1 MDMDKDTQT
10 KIREG
15 LLKKR
20 EQLETELSG
29 FATKDPNLKGDWDS
43 KYPRVPEGGLEE
55 AAGEVE
61 EYATSLPI
69 EHNLETQLQDV
80 ENALD
85 KLKQENYGACESCG
99 MHIEEERLLVSPEA
113 RFCKMCAEKQE

>member
-1 MDMDKDTQT
+1 MMNKNTQE
-10 KIREG
+10 KIKEG
-15 LLKKR
+15 LLKKK
-20 EQLETELSG
+20 ENLQAMLSS

-61 EYATSLPI
+61 EYSTSLPI

-85 KLKQENYGACESCG
+85 KIGQGTYGACESCG
-99 MHIEEERLLVSPEA
+99 MQIEEERLIVSPEA
-113 RFCKMCAEKQE
+113 RSCTMCAEKKE

>member
-1 MDMDKDTQT
+1 MINKNAQE
-10 KIREG
+10 KIKEG
-15 LLKKR
+15 LLKKK
-20 EQLETELSG
+20 ENLQAMLSS

-69 EHNLETQLQDV
+69 EHNLELQLQDV

-85 KLKQENYGACESCG
+85 KIEQGTYGACESCG
-99 MHIEEERLLVSPEA
+99 MQIEEERLLVSPET
-113 RFCKMCAEKQE
+113 RSCTMCSEKKE

>member
-1 MDMDKDTQT
+1 MNKDTQT
-10 KIREG
+10 KIQEE
-15 LLKKR
+15 LLKKKKR
-20 EQLETELSG
+20 LEAELSN
-29 FATKDPNLKGDWDS
+29 FATKDPNIKGDWDS

-69 EHNLETQLQDV
+69 EHNLELQLQDV

-85 KLKQENYGACESCG
+85 KIGQKNYGACESCG
-99 MHIEEERLLVSPEA
+99 MHIEEERLVVSPEA
-113 RFCKMCAEKQE
+113 RFCTMCSEKRE

>member
-1 MDMDKDTQT
+1 MNKNTQE
-10 KIREG
+10 KIKEG
-15 LLKKR
+15 LQKKKTDL
-20 EQLETELSG
+20 QAMLSS

-61 EYATSLPI
+61 EYSTSLPI

-85 KLKQENYGACESCG
+85 KLEQGNYGACETCG
-99 MHIEEERLLVSPEA
+99 MQIEEERLVVSPAA
-113 RFCKMCAEKQE
+113 RFCTMCSEKQE

>member
-1 MDMDKDTQT
+1 MDKNTQA

-15 LLKKR
+15 LLKKK
-20 EQLETELSG
+20 ESLQTMLSS

-61 EYATSLPI
+61 EYSTSLPI

-80 ENALD
+80 DNALG
-85 KLKQENYGACESCG
+85 KIEQGNYGACESCG
-99 MHIEEERLLVSPEA
+99 MQIEEERLIVSPGA
-113 RFCKMCAEKQE
+113 RFCVMCSGKQG

>member
-1 MDMDKDTQT
+1 MVNKNTQE
-10 KIREG
+10 KIKEG
-15 LLKKR
+15 LLKKKER
-20 EQLETELSG
+20 LESELST

-69 EHNLETQLQDV
+69 EHSLELQLQDV

-85 KLKQENYGACESCG
+85 KIEQENYGACESCG
-99 MHIEEERLLVSPEA
+99 MQIEEERLFVSPET
-113 RFCKMCAEKQE
+113 RFCKMCAEKQ

>member
-1 MDMDKDTQT
+1 MDKNTQE
-10 KIREG
+10 KIKEE
-15 LLKKR
+15 LLQKKANL
-20 EQLETELSG
+20 QAMLSS

-61 EYATSLPI
+61 EYSTSLPI
-69 EHNLETQLQDV
+69 EHNLELQLQDV

-85 KLKQENYGACESCG
+85 KIEQGTYGACESCA
-99 MHIEEERLLVSPEA
+99 MHIEEERLVVSPEA
-113 RFCKMCAEKQE
+113 RFCAMCSEKQ

>member
-1 MDMDKDTQT
+1 MDKNTQE
-10 KIREG
+10 KIKEG
-15 LLKKR
+15 LVKKK
-20 EQLETELSG
+20 ESLQAMLSS

-61 EYATSLPI
+61 AYSTSLPI
-69 EHNLETQLQDV
+69 EHNLELQLQDA

-85 KLKQENYGACESCG
+85 KLEQGNYGTCESCG
-99 MHIEEERLLVSPEA
+99 MQIEEERLIISPEA
-113 RFCKMCAEKQE
+113 RFCTMCAEKQE